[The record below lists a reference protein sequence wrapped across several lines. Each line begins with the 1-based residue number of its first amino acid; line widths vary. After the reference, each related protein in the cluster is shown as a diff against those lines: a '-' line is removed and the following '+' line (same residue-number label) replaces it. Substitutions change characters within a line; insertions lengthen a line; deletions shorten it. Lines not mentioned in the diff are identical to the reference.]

1 MESVLDIVNP
11 ADKDGLKA
19 INRAASTLERRI
31 VASSWLAVLGGELR
45 SRFLDRVQ
53 LAWRCGERAA
63 LASRLRASAKIE
75 EVASLEAW
83 RAEASRVTVAD
94 DEERARVST
103 WEQLHDAATRSAQ
116 DALQKMLQQPEHTA
130 TIE

>member
-53 LAWRCGERAA
+53 LAWRCGERVDRREHAA
-63 LASRLRASAKIE
+63 RAAVVLDKAK
-75 EVASLEAW
+75 AA
-83 RAEASRVTVAD
+83 AARVT
-94 DEERARVST
+94 E
-103 WEQLHDAATRSAQ
+103 AQ
-116 DALQKMLQQPEHTA
+116 PLPRPRPFLR
-130 TIE
+130 